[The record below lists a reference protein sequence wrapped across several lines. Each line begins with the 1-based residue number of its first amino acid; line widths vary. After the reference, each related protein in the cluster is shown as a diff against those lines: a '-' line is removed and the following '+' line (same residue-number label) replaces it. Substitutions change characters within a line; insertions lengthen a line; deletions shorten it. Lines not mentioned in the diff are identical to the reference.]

1 MKAYPKKIALAVS
14 LFMAVTAQANVF
26 KSYNDDGA
34 LFRLNLNS
42 QFNSGVAEHLDKKIK
57 TKDASLYLLEK
68 ARLLQVQNNFEASAD
83 TYKKAFEV
91 LDQQNNRA
99 KISASKLGFKALSL
113 VSNDSVVPYDIPRYE
128 QVLAHISQAKNY
140 VALNN
145 AEAAGVEMRV
155 AQRIQREIEQDH
167 AKEFEKAQKNKK
179 TTEDEKKNNALLD
192 EAFNGLDPIAGRVKN
207 TYQNAYAFYMA
218 ANLWEALGEFN
229 DALVDYKKSYELQPD
244 PTIAEDVKRLDRI
257 SAKNSATVPVVFFIE
272 QGIVPQKIENKI
284 DIPLP
289 NGLVNFAFATYEPST
304 YVAPQTLKVQ
314 FKGVKK
320 PLESYVLNDI
330 GALAVKELK
339 EKTMSNITSQIMRST
354 AKYAVQQEV
363 GNRLGVFGQ
372 IAGNLLNAATERA
385 DLRAWST
392 LPSNTQI
399 VRTELKPGTHEF
411 QIVGQRIST
420 DPIALNVQA
429 GQTVFVYVNDVN
441 EKITTNIATVKH

>member
-1 MKAYPKKIALAVS
+1 MKTYPKKLALAVP
-14 LFMAVTAQANVF
+14 LLIAFGAQANVF
-26 KSYNDDGA
+26 KSYNDDGV
-34 LFRLNLNS
+34 LFRSNLNS
-42 QFNSGVAEHLDKKIK
+42 QFNSDIAEHLDKKIK
-57 TKDASLYLLEK
+57 SKDASLYLLEK
-68 ARLLQVQNNFEASAD
+68 ARLLQVQNNFEASAE

-99 KISASKLGFKALSL
+99 KISASKLGFKALAL
-113 VSNDSVVPYDIPRYE
+113 VSNDSIVPYDIPRYE

-140 VALNN
+140 IALNN
-145 AEAAGVEMRV
+145 AEAAGVEMRI

-167 AKEFEKAQKNKK
+167 AKEFEKAQKNNKIK
-179 TTEDEKKNNALLD
+179 EDENKNNALLD
-192 EAFNGLDPIAGRVKN
+192 EAFSGLDPIAGRVKN
-207 TYQNAYAFYMA
+207 SYQNAYAFYMA

-257 SAKNSATVPVVFFIE
+257 SVKNTATVPVVFFIE

-304 YVAPQTLKVQ
+304 YMTPQTLKIQ
-314 FKGVKK
+314 LKNIQK

-339 EKTMSNITSQIMRST
+339 EKTMSTITSQIMRST
-354 AKYAVQQEV
+354 AKYAVQQEM
-363 GNRLGVFGQ
+363 GNRLGIVGQ
-372 IAGNLLNAATERA
+372 IAGNLLNVATERA

-399 VRTELKPGTHEF
+399 VRTELKPGSHQF
-411 QIVGQRIST
+411 QILGQRTST
-420 DPIALNVQA
+420 DPIALDVQA
-429 GQTVFVYVNDVN
+429 GQTIFVYVNDVN
-441 EKITTNIATVKH
+441 EKITTNVATLKH

>member
-14 LFMAVTAQANVF
+14 LLMAVTAQANVF

-34 LFRLNLNS
+34 LFRSNLNS

-179 TTEDEKKNNALLD
+179 TTEDEKKNNVLLD

-411 QIVGQRIST
+411 QILGQKIST
-420 DPIALNVQA
+420 DPISLNVQA